1 MKKTRSLKT
10 CLLSVLAA
18 VSAMAGSAAAD
29 PSKAEWM
36 LQTNLLEKTG
46 ACAEGLPKVL
56 VLGDSISMGYAPIL
70 RRQLAGVADVRRPQC
85 NCGATQFYLRDK
97 NGMKDWLGTNR
108 WDVITVNAGIWDIC
122 YMKGDVLG
130 IDHYWGPGNNKELAA
145 LAPIPR
151 GTAIRDL
158 GYRVRTPILEYM
170 ENVRRILTHL
180 KSTGATVIFP
190 LTTPAV
196 GYQVDDR
203 CGLFRVY
210 NEVAKAVCDEMG
222 VKTVDFYALAERN
235 YEKIYDGA
243 HFNDEG
249 NGILAGA
256 LAKEIVAALRDRGH
270 AVADPVEKPRILAHR
285 GSRGE
290 YQDNAAGGFAK
301 CLKSGVTGFEVDIRL
316 TKDGH
321 LVVMHDENVS
331 RTTDGR
337 GIVEEMTLAEIRK
350 CKLVNCSEPVP
361 TIEEVLKKLSGRD
374 DVLIELEM
382 KSSAATKNGRLDEYC
397 RKLHETA
404 KRVMKPGTYAFTS
417 FDEDYLKAMKRV
429 DPAASTG
436 LISGKPITKEMIDR
450 ALELGCSR
458 IAPVLHGS
466 AKELVD
472 LAHAKGL
479 DVTLWMVQDAAAYA
493 KAKALGA
500 DAVTSD
506 YPILLRQRIR
516 GQRKKLIAMDL
527 DATLCQHRSAIP
539 PENMAALRKLQER
552 YRCIMVGAGNAPRI
566 FRQMGNHPIEIV
578 GNYGM
583 QEAEGLNG
591 ELRIVRAVTNAVD
604 KAFFLEKT
612 DYLRRKYGYTE
623 YAGDPVEF
631 HPSGMV
637 TFALLGTKAISAD
650 KVKFD
655 PDRAKRRAMYR
666 EVCDIFKDYS
676 VYIGGSTSFDFA
688 GKSYNKYDATL
699 DWAKRHGY
707 TLDDIVF
714 IGDDFADGG
723 GDSHV
728 RTKDKPKLGGYPR
741 MDYIVI
747 NDYRKF
753 AKAVEV
759 LLK

>member
-1 MKKTRSLKT
+1 M
-10 CLLSVLAA
+10 
-18 VSAMAGSAAAD
+18 
-29 PSKAEWM
+29 
-36 LQTNLLEKTG
+36 
-46 ACAEGLPKVL
+46 
-56 VLGDSISMGYAPIL
+56 
-70 RRQLAGVADVRRPQC
+70 
-85 NCGATQFYLRDK
+85 
-97 NGMKDWLGTNR
+97 
-108 WDVITVNAGIWDIC
+108 
-122 YMKGDVLG
+122 
-130 IDHYWGPGNNKELAA
+130 
-145 LAPIPR
+145 
-151 GTAIRDL
+151 
-158 GYRVRTPILEYM
+158 
-170 ENVRRILTHL
+170 
-180 KSTGATVIFP
+180 
-190 LTTPAV
+190 
-196 GYQVDDR
+196 
-203 CGLFRVY
+203 
-210 NEVAKAVCDEMG
+210 
-222 VKTVDFYALAERN
+222 
-235 YEKIYDGA
+235 
-243 HFNDEG
+243 
-249 NGILAGA
+249 
-256 LAKEIVAALRDRGH
+256 
-270 AVADPVEKPRILAHR
+270 
-285 GSRGE
+285 
-290 YQDNAAGGFAK
+290 
-301 CLKSGVTGFEVDIRL
+301 
-316 TKDGH
+316 
-321 LVVMHDENVS
+321 
-331 RTTDGR
+331 
-337 GIVEEMTLAEIRK
+337 
-350 CKLVNCSEPVP
+350 
-361 TIEEVLKKLSGRD
+361 
-374 DVLIELEM
+374 
-382 KSSAATKNGRLDEYC
+382 
-397 RKLHETA
+397 
-404 KRVMKPGTYAFTS
+404 
-417 FDEDYLKAMKRV
+417 
-429 DPAASTG
+429 
-436 LISGKPITKEMIDR
+436 
-450 ALELGCSR
+450 
-458 IAPVLHGS
+458 
-466 AKELVD
+466 D

-479 DVTLWMVQDAAAYA
+479 KVTLWMVQNRADYLA
-493 KAKALGA
+493 AKALGA
-500 DAVTSD
+500 DATTSD

-591 ELRIVRAVTNAVD
+591 ELKIVRAVTNAVD

-699 DWAKRHGY
+699 NWAKRHGY